1 MSDDL
6 PLVSIVI
13 PAYNHAGYL
22 SEAIESV
29 QAQNY
34 PRVELLVLDDG
45 STDNTREVLEEYAGQ
60 FYWETHQNMGQSA
73 TLNKGWRMSEG
84 EILAYLSADDVLLPA
99 AASTSVKYL
108 LDNPDIVATYCDFDL
123 IYADSTVVRRVK
135 TPEYNYRDMVSRFVS
150 PAGPGLFF
158 RRGAFE
164 AVGGWNESLRGVPDY
179 DYLLRL
185 GLQGEFLRIPE
196 VLAAFRIHEDSTTFG
211 KVSEARA
218 DEFIQVMSDYYS
230 AQQVLANVLAVKDEA
245 LSNAHIFAARAHF
258 RSRRYKKGFERLSKG
273 LYLYPP
279 NLSLR
284 TLKVIGHGFAN
295 QLRHRVIQK
304 LMKTSLGRV
313 IQYKVRNVV

>member
-6 PLVSIVI
+6 PLASIVI

-22 SEAIESV
+22 DEAIESV
-29 QAQNY
+29 LAQDY

-45 STDNTREVLEEYAGQ
+45 STDNTREVLEKYTGR
-60 FYWETHQNMGQSA
+60 FYWETQQNMGQSA

-108 LDNPDIVATYCDFDL
+108 LANSNVVATYCDFDL

-158 RRGAFE
+158 RRGAFD
-164 AVGGWNESLRGVPDY
+164 ATGGWNESLRRVPDY

-211 KVSEARA
+211 KTSESRA
-218 DEFIQVMSDYYS
+218 DEFIRVMIDYYS
-230 AQQVLANVLAVKDEA
+230 AQQVPADVLAVKDKA

-258 RSRRYKKGFERLSKG
+258 RSRRYKMGFERLSKG
-273 LYLYPP
+273 LYLYPR

-284 TLKVIGHGFAN
+284 TLKIIAHGFASHV
-295 QLRHRVIQK
+295 RHRIMQR

-313 IQYKVRNVV
+313 I